1 MEQVDDGAAAQAAAE
16 DDGQSRRPREH
27 CGVFGCF
34 GVKDAA
40 RVTYAGLFSLQHRGQ
55 EGAGMAVSDGEMIRY
70 VRGMGLVSEVFR
82 QDPGLRLP
90 GSASVGHVRYSTTGT
105 SRAQNLQ
112 PLLAECRDGTWA
124 IAHNGNLVNA
134 RELRERYQRN
144 GAIFQTGTDSE
155 ILLHEL
161 ADPVFFERQRRVAEA
176 LGELQGA
183 FAFVMMKRES
193 LLAARDPWGFRPLSI
208 GRLGDGYVVASETC
222 ALAQTGAIFIRDVQP
237 GELVVFDRDGMHSE
251 RFAEPGERSAGQCVF
266 EQIYFARPD
275 SQVFGR
281 SVYQTRTELGRQ
293 LAIEHPARA
302 DVVVPIPDSGV
313 LAGIGYAEQSQ
324 LPLHLG
330 FIRNHYVGRTF
341 IMPSSDGR
349 RTSADLKLSVVP
361 EVVRGRRVVVIDDS
375 IIRGNTC
382 RKRMEALRMA
392 GATEVHLRIS
402 CPPTRHPCYFGID
415 FPDRAELVASDR
427 TVDEVRRLVGADS
440 LGYLGLEG
448 LQRSLAGPEAYCMGC
463 FTGGYPC
470 PVRPGVEKNELETAT
485 AEALDVLPLNG
496 GSWE

>member
-1 MEQVDDGAAAQAAAE
+1 MEQGFDDGIGRE
-16 DDGQSRRPREH
+16 SRGGEETPRGPREH

-40 RVTYAGLFSLQHRGQ
+40 RITYAGLFSLQHRGQ
-55 EGAGMAVSDGEMIRY
+55 EGAGMAVSDGETIRY
-70 VRGMGLVSEVFR
+70 ARGMGLVSEVFR
-82 QDPGLRLP
+82 RDPGLQLV

-105 SRAQNLQ
+105 SRVQNLQ
-112 PLLAECRDGTWA
+112 PLLAECRDGIWA
-124 IAHNGNLVNA
+124 IAHNGNLTNA

-183 FAFVMMKRES
+183 FAFVMLKREA
-193 LLAARDPWGFRPLSI
+193 LMAARDPWGFRPLSI

-251 RFAEPGERSAGQCVF
+251 RFTEPGGCTAGQCVF

-275 SQVFGR
+275 SQVFGQ

-293 LAIEHPARA
+293 LAREQPVQA

-313 LAGIGYAEQSQ
+313 LAGIGYAEESQ

-402 CPPTRHPCYFGID
+402 CPPTRNPCYFGID

-427 TVDEVRRLVGADS
+427 SVDEVRRLVGADS
-440 LGYLGLEG
+440 LGYLGLDG
-448 LQRSLAGPEAYCMGC
+448 LRGTLATPEAYCMGC
-463 FTGGYPC
+463 FSGAYPC
-470 PVRPGVEKNELETAT
+470 PVQGGVEKHDLESAA
-485 AEALDVLPLNG
+485 AEALDTMPRNG
-496 GSWE
+496 GLWA